1 MHQLKQLSEH
11 VWYLPAS
18 HETDRPVLGAVI
30 GTDYTLLIDAGNSPA
45 HAELFLNEL
54 KKIGAPE
61 SRLLVLTHWHWDHI
75 FGTKKMNLP
84 AIAHVKTKLNIDKL
98 QGFQWTDEAL
108 DERVRTGVEI
118 EFCAEMIKKEFG
130 ENRDEIE
137 IVSPVMTFEDS
148 LSIDLGGVHV
158 RLKHVGGD
166 HADDSTVVFIE
177 EDSVLFLGDCYS
189 PNMYAKKWHYNTP
202 VFLKLLNELEEY
214 QASFYIHSHANPAT
228 QEEFDQELFEMRAIC
243 RAALENK
250 GDSEAVL
257 SAIKAALGR
266 EPNKDEIEFAG
277 FFE

>member
-1 MHQLKQLSEH
+1 MHQIKQLSEH

-18 HETDRPVLGAVI
+18 HETDRPVLGAVL
-30 GTDYTLLIDAGNSPA
+30 GQDYSLLIDAGNSPA

-54 KKIGAPE
+54 KRIGASE

-84 AIAHVKTKLNIDKL
+84 AIAHAKTKLHIDKL
-98 QGFQWTDEAL
+98 KGLQWTDEAL

-130 ENRDEIE
+130 EKRDEIK

-148 LSIDLGGVHV
+148 LAIDLGGVHV

-228 QEEFDQELFEMRAIC
+228 QEEFYQELFEMRAIN

-250 GDSEAVL
+250 GDTEATL
-257 SAIKAALGR
+257 SAMKAALGR
-266 EPNKDEIEFAG
+266 DPNEDEIEFAS